1 MADMPYHPCE
11 AGHDWSDVYN
21 ERLKG
26 ANGVT
31 IVRRMKSCLGCQK
44 TQEVFD
50 QPYETVRAGRI
61 KTYE

>member
-1 MADMPYHPCE
+1 MSNMPYHPCE
-11 AGHDWSDVYN
+11 AGHDYSEPYI

-31 IVRRMKSCLGCQK
+31 IVRKVKSCLGCNK
-44 TQEVFD
+44 TLEVFD
-50 QPYETVRAGRI
+50 SPYETVRAGRI